1 MRAEVFAALTAVCW
15 GVGSLLEKKGVKM
28 GGLSPVMGTA
38 IRTAFSLLLLTFVSY
53 PYWGQLRKAGA
64 PSIALIA
71 VGGGVIAGGLGIIFL
86 YSGLKSGSLS
96 SVMTIAFCLAPIV
109 GALLGYF
116 VLHERLSAIQLL
128 GVALCITGAS
138 LVTWFRG
145 AA

>member
-1 MRAEVFAALTAVCW
+1 MRAEIFAAFTAICW
-15 GVGSLLEKKGVKM
+15 GVGSLLEKKGVKL
-28 GGLSPVMGTA
+28 GGLSPVMGTTV
-38 IRTAFSLLLLTFVSY
+38 RTAVSLLLLTFVSY
-53 PYWGQLRKAGA
+53 PYWGQIRKAGA

-86 YSGLKSGSLS
+86 YAALKSGSLS

-116 VLHERLSAIQLL
+116 VLHERLSPIQLL
-128 GVALCITGAS
+128 GIALCITGAS

-145 AA
+145 TT